1 MDTSIK
7 PQGSVEFFHDE
18 HDQKASDYY
27 EQFEKN
33 KKSPELLLKAAQ
45 EFELSSNPDGKKIGI
60 LLRGWCFREKA
71 LKEEDNDKAAKL
83 LLKAMTHFKKVV
95 EPDGK
100 ILKKLELEFL
110 KRKLME
116 NKDIKSRPDAKLFL
130 RRANLFRETGEMKGY
145 HQDMSLFHMFSA
157 LEKLTKVEDQE
168 ILNHAEQMLEH
179 AKQGEQPE
187 LILKTES
194 LYHEIKAQHVFT
206 PKERAEELQ
215 KALEAI
221 NKTSDKF
228 GKDTTETEYLMTKA
242 MMTGNT
248 DKRNLLLK
256 RVAKRYKKQGQ
267 KDREDFVRK
276 LISPVPL
283 KAAGII
289 YLADKSLEKL
299 RKLEQKLNE
308 QKGTQEGPFAIF
320 YHVGYM
326 MERIKDVKIILV
338 RMAIARKS
346 ITDLHIQENALRPKK
361 IIPEKPYPKRLQMV
375 NRRTAELREQMKQ
388 DMESLFIY
396 GNLLLDQWSYLI
408 GRIAGYEVPKNP
420 RMQSEFYFQDL
431 LKLFS
436 DQETIKEL
444 KTFWGTHKRE
454 VVDNELE
461 INFIGFFNLLQSK
474 TYTGELLPFWDKHKR
489 EIIWLNFHLR
499 FYRNVFIEHLRKPWQ
514 RGNTMGVYGD
524 DFSFHI
530 PAAVGFVKPEE
541 VKKILEE
548 IYPLSPQRL
557 RDMPDDY
564 WEKKNL
570 HRVLE
575 VTLFFIDEIENQA
588 DREKVWNAWH
598 KLGGSTPSYDVIGS
612 RLFKYIFSSID
623 TIIEFIDKYPKLLKF
638 GKF

>member
-18 HDQKASDYY
+18 HDKKASHLY
-27 EQFEKN
+27 EEFERKRT
-33 KKSPELLLKAAQ
+33 PELVLEAAQ
-45 EFELSSNPDGKKIGI
+45 EFEISSNPDGKKIGI
-60 LLRGWCFREKA
+60 LLRGQYFREKA
-71 LKEEDNDKAAKL
+71 LKEENNEKARRL
-83 LLKAMTHFKKVV
+83 LLKAISNFKKIVK
-95 EPDGK
+95 PDDI

-110 KRKLME
+110 KRKLMGSKE
-116 NKDIKSRPDAKLFL
+116 IKSKPDPKLFF
-130 RRANLFRETGEMKGY
+130 RRATLFKETGQIKGY
-145 HQDMSLFHMFSA
+145 HQDMSLYHMFSV
-157 LEKLTKVEDQE
+157 LDKLTKVEDQE
-168 ILNHAEQMLEH
+168 IIDHAEQMLEH
-179 AKQGEQPE
+179 SKQGEEPE

-194 LYHEIKAQHVFT
+194 LYHGIKAQHVFS
-206 PKERAEELQ
+206 PKERAEELK
-215 KALEAI
+215 KAIEAI
-221 NKTSDKF
+221 DQTSDKY

-242 MMTGNT
+242 MMTSNIN
-248 DKRNLLLK
+248 KRNQLLNV
-256 RVAKRYKKQGQ
+256 VAKRYKKQGQ
-267 KDREDFVRK
+267 REREVFVEK
-276 LISPVPL
+276 LLSPVPF

-289 YLADKSLEKL
+289 YLADQSLEKL
-299 RKLEQKLNE
+299 RKLEQRLNVY
-308 QKGTQEGPFAIF
+308 KGTQQGPFAIF
-320 YHVGYM
+320 YHISYM
-326 MERIKDVKIILV
+326 MERIKDVRIILL
-338 RMAIARKS
+338 RMALTRKS
-346 ITDLHIQENALRPKK
+346 ITDLNIRENALRPKK
-361 IIPEKPYPKRLQMV
+361 IAPGKPCPEKLQILY
-375 NRRTAELREQMKQ
+375 RRSTELRDQMKQ

-408 GRIAGYEVPKNP
+408 GRIAGYEVSKNP
-420 RMQSEFYFQDL
+420 RMQSEFYFQDF

-436 DQETIKEL
+436 DQTTKEDL
-444 KTFWGTHKRE
+444 KKFWGTHKKE
-454 VVDNELE
+454 VVDHELE
-461 INFIGFFNLLQSK
+461 INFVGLLNLIQSK
-474 TYTGELLPFWDKHKR
+474 KYKGELLSFWEEHKKD
-489 EIIWLNFHLR
+489 IIWLNFHLR

-514 RGNTMGVYGD
+514 RGNTMGTYGD

-575 VTLFFIDEIENQA
+575 VTLYFIDEIEDQV

-612 RLFKYIFSSID
+612 RLFSYIHSSID
-623 TIIEFIDKYPKLLKF
+623 TMAEFIDKYPKLLKF